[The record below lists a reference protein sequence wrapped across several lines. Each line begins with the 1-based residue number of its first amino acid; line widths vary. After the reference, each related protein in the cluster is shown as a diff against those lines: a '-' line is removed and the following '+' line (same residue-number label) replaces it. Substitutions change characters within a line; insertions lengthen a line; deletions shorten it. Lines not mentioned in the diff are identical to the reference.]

1 MLRADGASPDAI
13 NNILGDYQRAFE
25 AYDHFY
31 NHMTKADRD
40 RLFTAVSKKS
50 PLLAKP
56 APVVPAETA
65 KRGRGVGKVPASE
78 SFTLVIPPDLLARY
92 RDLAQS
98 EQRSVAQLIRL
109 AMQAYL
115 ATPSRLE

>member
-1 MLRADGASPDAI
+1 
-13 NNILGDYQRAFE
+13 
-25 AYDHFY
+25 
-31 NHMTKADRD
+31 MTKADRD

-78 SFTLVIPPDLLARY
+78 SFTLVIPLIYWQGIVTWPSLNSVQWPSLSALRCKRIWLLLPALNDLQLLLAGF
-92 RDLAQS
+92 L
-98 EQRSVAQLIRL
+98 
-109 AMQAYL
+109 
-115 ATPSRLE
+115 